1 MKLPFMEQP
10 VLHPELVACPHCH
23 QTGRIGIHS
32 RSERRFICHACQRT
46 FAESHGTPLHDL
58 KYPVWVVVL
67 VLTLLAHGCP
77 VVAIVAAFLLDER
90 TVLAWQSKAG
100 THAEQVQAAVVCNG
114 GVELGQVQ
122 ADELCVKTQ
131 HGKVWMATAMSVFA
145 RLFLWGEVS
154 AQRDT
159 PLLDKVF
166 AKVRHAAK
174 GVQPVLVAVDGLAA
188 YPKVI
193 LRHFSDIVRSGK
205 VGRPPRVP
213 WADLHIVQVVKQHS
227 GRVLAAVERR
237 VVHGCRQRVDELI
250 ALSQCE
256 LGRINT
262 AFIERLNATFRA
274 RLPAL
279 ARRTRNL
286 AHGCTRLRSE
296 MFWSGTVYNFCTIHS
311 TLGATPT
318 MAADLTD
325 HVWSVREL
333 LFFKPPAQQ
342 LHAVM

>member
-1 MKLPFMEQP
+1 MQLPFMAQP
-10 VLHPELVACPHCH
+10 ALHPELVACPQC
-23 QTGRIGIHS
+23 QATGRIGVHS
-32 RSERRFICHACQRT
+32 QAERRFICHACRRT
-46 FAESHGTPLHDL
+46 FAETQGTPLHDL

-77 VVAIVAAFLLDER
+77 VMAIVVAFMLDAR
-90 TVLAWQSKAG
+90 TVLAWQRKAG
-100 THAEQVQAAVVCNG
+100 QHAEQVQAAVVCNG

-122 ADELCVKTQ
+122 ADELCVNTQ
-131 HGKVWMATAMSVFA
+131 QGKVWMATAMSVFA
-145 RLFLWGEVS
+145 LLFLWGEVS
-154 AQRDT
+154 AHRDT
-159 PLLDKVF
+159 ALLDKVF
-166 AKVRHAAK
+166 AKVRRAAK
-174 GVQPVLVAVDGLAA
+174 GVQPLLVAVDGLAA

-193 LRHFSDIVRSGK
+193 LRHFSDIVRTGK
-205 VGRPPRVP
+205 VGRPPRLP
-213 WADLHIVQVVKQHS
+213 WPDLHLVQVVKHHS
-227 GRVLAAVERR
+227 GRALTAVERR
-237 VVHGCRQRVDELI
+237 VIHGCRQRIDELI

-286 AHGCTRLRSE
+286 AQGCQRLRHE
-296 MFWSGTVYNFCTIHS
+296 MFWSGVVYNFCTIHTS
-311 TLGATPT
+311 LGATPT

-333 LFFKPPAQQ
+333 LFFKPPQQ
-342 LHAVM
+342 LHAVV

>member
-1 MKLPFMEQP
+1 M
-10 VLHPELVACPHCH
+10 VCPHCE
-23 QTGRIGIHS
+23 QPGRIGIHS
-32 RSERRFICHACQRT
+32 HTERRFICHGCHRT
-46 FAESHGTPLHDL
+46 FAETRGTPLHDL

-67 VLTLLAHGCP
+67 VLTLLAYGCP
-77 VVAIVAAFLLDER
+77 VAAIVAAFFVDER
-90 TVLAWQSKAG
+90 TVLAWQRKAG

-114 GVELGQVQ
+114 QVELGQVQ
-122 ADELCVKTQ
+122 ADELCVNTQ
-131 HGKVWMATAMSVFA
+131 HGQVWMATAMSVFA

-154 AQRDT
+154 PHRDT
-159 PLLDKVF
+159 PLLRKVV
-166 AKVRHAAK
+166 AQVRRAAN

-188 YPKVI
+188 YTKVI
-193 LRHFSDIVRSGK
+193 LREFSDSVRRGK

-213 WADLHIVQVVKQHS
+213 WPDLHIVQVVKQHR
-227 GRVLAAVERR
+227 GRLLTGIERR
-237 VVHGCRQRVDELI
+237 VIHGCRQRVDELI
-250 ALSQCE
+250 ARSQCA

-286 AHGCTRLRSE
+286 AQGCTRLRHE
-296 MFWSGTVYNFCTIHS
+296 LFWSGAVYNFCTVHS
-311 TLGATPT
+311 SLGATPT

-333 LFFKPPAQQ
+333 LFFKPSPQQ
-342 LHAVM
+342 LHAVL

>member
-1 MKLPFMEQP
+1 MITLPFMEQP
-10 VLHPELVACPHCH
+10 ALHPELVACPHC
-23 QTGRIGIHS
+23 QATGRIGVHS
-32 RSERRFICHACQRT
+32 QAERRYICHACKRT

-77 VVAIVAAFLLDER
+77 VAAIAVAFMLDPR
-90 TVLAWQSKAG
+90 TVLAWQRKAG
-100 THAEQVQAAVVCNG
+100 AHAEQIQAAVVCNG

-122 ADELCVKTQ
+122 ADELCVNTQ

-154 AQRDT
+154 AHRDT
-159 PLLDKVF
+159 GLVDKLF
-166 AKVRHAAK
+166 AQVRRAAN
-174 GVQPVLVAVDGLAA
+174 GIQPILVAVDGFAA

-193 LRHFSDIVRSGK
+193 LKHFATVVRSGK

-213 WADLHIVQVVKQHS
+213 WADLHIVQVVKHHS
-227 GRVLAAVERR
+227 GRLLTSIERR
-237 VVHGCRQRVDELI
+237 VIHGCRQRIDELI
-250 ALSQCE
+250 ARSQCE

-262 AFIERLNATFRA
+262 AFIERLNATFRS

-286 AHGCTRLRSE
+286 AQGCQRLRYE
-296 MFWSGTVYNFCTIHS
+296 MFWSGVVYNFCTIHTS
-311 TLGATPT
+311 LGATPT

-333 LFFKPPAQQ
+333 LFFKPPQQ
-342 LHAVM
+342 LHAVV

>member
-10 VLHPELVACPHCH
+10 ELHPELIACPYCA

-32 RSERRFICHACQRT
+32 RSERRFICHACRRT
-46 FAESHGTPLHDL
+46 FAETKGTPLHDL

-77 VVAIVAAFLLDER
+77 VAAIVAAFLLDER
-90 TVLAWQSKAG
+90 TVRAWQSKAG
-100 THAEQVQAAVVCNG
+100 AHAEQVQAAVVCNG
-114 GVELGQVQ
+114 CVELGQVQ
-122 ADELCVKTQ
+122 ADELCVNTQ

-166 AKVRHAAK
+166 AKVRLAAK

-193 LRHFSDIVRSGK
+193 LRHFSTIVRSGK

-213 WADLHIVQVVKQHS
+213 WPDLHIVQVVKRYTGRLVS
-227 GRVLAAVERR
+227 GIERR
-237 VVHGCRQRVDELI
+237 VIHGNQQRIDELI
-250 ALSQCE
+250 AFSQCE

-262 AFIERLNATFRA
+262 AFIERLNATFRS

-286 AHGCTRLRSE
+286 AQGCLRLRHE
-296 MFWSGTVYNFCTIHS
+296 MFWSGAVYNFCTIHS
-311 TLGATPT
+311 SLGATPT

-333 LFFKPPAQQ
+333 LFFKPPPQQ
-342 LHAVM
+342 LHAVL